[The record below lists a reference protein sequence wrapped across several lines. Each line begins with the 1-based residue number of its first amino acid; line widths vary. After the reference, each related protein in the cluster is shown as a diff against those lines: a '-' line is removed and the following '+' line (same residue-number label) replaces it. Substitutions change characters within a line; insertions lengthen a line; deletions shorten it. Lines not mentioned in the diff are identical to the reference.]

1 MEDLLSGMKDNTCCL
16 GVVITVYFLVGLLPQ
31 QGQGPLFLGRSTI
44 SKKGLRSYI
53 SEITRKVTN

>member
-31 QGQGPLFLGRSTI
+31 QGQGPLFLGGVQFPKRD
-44 SKKGLRSYI
+44 
-53 SEITRKVTN
+53 